1 MIPIAFGVAIMR
13 VAIYLRVST
22 DEQAESGLSLSHQR
36 EKTKALA
43 DVYDWELVEVI
54 QDERSAKNVNREGLQ
69 RVLSLVRSRKI
80 EGVIVYKLDR
90 LTRVQRDLMDLL
102 AVFDRFGVSL
112 VSVSEKLDTQSAS
125 GRFFVGMLGLIAQW
139 ERETIGERTQAAMT
153 QLRKKG
159 KRFSRIAPY
168 GWRYDS
174 QGGMVEVETEQ
185 ETKRMIGKLSERGF
199 SLRKIATE
207 LENQGRNPRNGKRWH
222 PGTVASVLRNGK
234 EGDSPTTLN

>member
-1 MIPIAFGVAIMR
+1 MR
-13 VAIYLRVST
+13 VTAYLRVST

-69 RVLSLVRSRKI
+69 RILSLVRSRKV

-102 AVFDRFGVSL
+102 EVFDRFGVRL
-112 VSVSEKLDTQSAS
+112 VSVSEQLDTQSAS

-139 ERETIGERTQAAMT
+139 ERETIGERTQAAMS
-153 QLRKKG
+153 QLRKNG
-159 KRFSRIAPY
+159 KRFSRFAPF
-168 GWRYDS
+168 GWRYN
-174 QGGMVEVETEQ
+174 GEGEVVPVDCEQ
-185 ETKRMIGKLSERGF
+185 ETLNVIRDFSERGF

-207 LENQGRNPRNGKRWH
+207 LENQGRK
-222 PGTVASVLRNGK
+222 A
-234 EGDSPTTLN
+234 

>member
-1 MIPIAFGVAIMR
+1 MR
-13 VAIYLRVST
+13 VTAYLRVST

-54 QDERSAKNVNREGLQ
+54 QDEQSAKNMNREGLQ
-69 RVLSLVRSRKI
+69 RILSLVRSRKV

-102 AVFDRFGVSL
+102 EVFDRFGVRL
-112 VSVSEKLDTQSAS
+112 VSVSEQLDTQSAG

-139 ERETIGERTQAAMT
+139 ERETIGERTPAAMS
-153 QLRKKG
+153 QLRKNG

-168 GWRYDS
+168 GWRYD
-174 QGGMVEVETEQ
+174 GEGDMIAVEVEQ
-185 ETKRMIGKLSERGF
+185 ETKRLIEDLSG
-199 SLRKIATE
+199 
-207 LENQGRNPRNGKRWH
+207 
-222 PGTVASVLRNGK
+222 
-234 EGDSPTTLN
+234 